1 MTFNGNE
8 YIGIKPS
15 CSLWLGKEKPSDE
28 GMFSECVNKV
38 LNESVNKEVSETI
51 LQQLGGRRFIV
62 MTGAKDFV
70 AIDNGLRFRIGKNS
84 SRANIV
90 KVILQGDDTYTM
102 QFVKQGK
109 DVNEYDILLKYAD
122 RGLSDEAY
130 NKAVTDA
137 LERAKKNAEPKVL
150 KEYNGLFFDQLREF
164 FTEFTK
170 MNLTL

>member
-1 MTFNGNE
+1 MSNKYVMTRNQEIANT
-8 YIGIKPS
+8 IIK
-15 CSLWLGKEKPSDE
+15 
-28 GMFSECVNKV
+28 
-38 LNESVNKEVSETI
+38 
-51 LQQLGGRRFIV
+51 QLGGYRFIA
-62 MTGAKDFV
+62 MTGAKNIV
-70 AIDNGLRFRIGKNS
+70 AIDDGVRFNIGRNASKANVVRIYLRF
-84 SRANIV
+84 
-90 KVILQGDDTYTM
+90 DDTYTM

-109 DVNEYDILLKYAD
+109 DINEYDILLKYAD

-137 LERAKKNAEPKVL
+137 LEKAKKNAEPKIL